1 MIEWE
6 KNIGGA
12 TQNGGLIFTTN
23 CFRFHK
29 NSKVSLNMQLGLG
42 LHCFPVRYNSVWS
55 EPILL

>member
-6 KNIGGA
+6 KNMGGA

-42 LHCFPVRYNSVWS
+42 LHCFPVRYNSV
-55 EPILL
+55 